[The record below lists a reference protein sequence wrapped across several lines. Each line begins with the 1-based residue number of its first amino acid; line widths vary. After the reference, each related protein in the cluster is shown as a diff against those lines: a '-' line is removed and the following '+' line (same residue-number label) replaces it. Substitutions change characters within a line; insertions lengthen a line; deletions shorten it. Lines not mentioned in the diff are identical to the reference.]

1 MRDAFSVRD
10 SSNNHTREIKK
21 MSKIKQAAAGF
32 TLVELVVVVLILGI
46 LAAVVLPKVINM
58 KDEAATAA
66 VASLAGNV
74 AGASYTNMLAKV
86 VGNPSAVPLNSA
98 TTCNAIALAPLMN
111 GGVFPAEFQV
121 DPAGGEDCSK
131 PAIVTVNCR
140 FIHSATGKSSSS
152 AITCA
157 R

>member
-1 MRDAFSVRD
+1 
-10 SSNNHTREIKK
+10 
-21 MSKIKQAAAGF
+21 MSKIKQAAIAGF

-74 AGASYTNMLAKV
+74 AGASYTNMLAKL

>member
-1 MRDAFSVRD
+1 
-10 SSNNHTREIKK
+10 
-21 MSKIKQAAAGF
+21 MSKIKQAAAAGF

-74 AGASYTNMLAKV
+74 AGASYTNMLAKLI
-86 VGNPSAVPLNSA
+86 GNPAAIPLNSA
-98 TTCNAIALAPLMN
+98 TTCNAVALAPLMN
-111 GGVFPAEFQV
+111 GGIFPTEFLV
-121 DPAGGEDCSK
+121 DAAAGGEDCSK
-131 PAIVTVNCR
+131 PAAATVNCR
-140 FIHSATGKSSSS
+140 FLHAATGKSSTS